1 VQVDNHIKEQV
12 SAIPHKPGV
21 YQYYDKNNQLL
32 YVGKA
37 KNLKKRVSSYFVE
50 KNNNSSRITILIKK
64 IWRIEYTIVSHEKD
78 ALLLEN
84 TLIKEL
90 KPKYNIQLRDDK
102 SYPFIAILNEPFP
115 RVIITRN
122 PEKNGS
128 QYFGP
133 YTSVRHIRSI
143 LNLIKKLYPI
153 RNCTLALT
161 EKNIKAKKFKV
172 CLEYHIKNC
181 YGPCEGKQTEEEY
194 KSNIEEI
201 KKILKGNYSEVKL
214 QLQKHMEMYA
224 LNLQFEKAAII
235 KEKII
240 ALSEYAE
247 KSIVVNPSIEN
258 THVFSLIEDN
268 IKVYVNHLYVSKGNI
283 IKSEAYIISRK
294 LEEPLDEILK
304 YILDRHIDEIGTE
317 TVIAPILPTDNEY
330 PFEVSVPKIG
340 DKKKLLDLATIN
352 ALHQKEKHT
361 LKHQKT
367 ENYKEKTLLEL
378 KNTLNLKY
386 LPLHIECFDNSN
398 LQGTNPTASVVV
410 FKNGIPSKKDY
421 RHFNI
426 KTVVGANDFASME
439 EVVYRRYWSLLDKE
453 QQLPNLI
460 VIDGGK
466 GQLNAAMQS
475 IKKLGMENKI
485 DVVSLAK
492 RLEEVFKP
500 GEAESYI
507 ISRKSDAIK
516 TLQFIRNEAHRFA
529 IAFHRNKRSNNSIQ
543 NELEDI
549 PGIGKQTIKKLLTK
563 YKSVKKI
570 SSLTLEELNK
580 EIDKSK
586 SNRIKEY
593 FNNKKGEL

>member
-1 VQVDNHIKEQV
+1 MQVDNHIKEQV
-12 SAIPHKPGV
+12 SVIPNEPGV

-50 KNNNSSRITILIKK
+50 KNNNSSRIAILIKK
-64 IWRIEYTIVSHEKD
+64 IWRIEYTIVNHEKD

-122 PEKNGS
+122 PIKDGS

-143 LNLIKKLYPI
+143 LNLIKKLYPT

-161 EKNIKAKKFKV
+161 EKNIKGKKFKV

-181 YGPCEGKQTEEEY
+181 YGPCEGKQTAEEY
-194 KSNIEEI
+194 NSNIEEI
-201 KKILKGNYSEVKL
+201 KKILKGNFSEVKL
-214 QLQKHMEMYA
+214 QLQQEMDLYA
-224 LNLQFEKAAII
+224 VNLKFEKAAII

-240 ALSEYAE
+240 ALNEYAE

-258 THVFSLIEDN
+258 SHVFSLIEDN
-268 IKVYVNHLYVSKGNI
+268 VKVYVNHLYVSKGNI
-283 IKSEAYIISRK
+283 IKSEAYILSRK
-294 LEEPLDEILK
+294 LDEPLIEILK

-317 TVIAPILPTDNEY
+317 TVIAPITLSEKEY
-330 PFEVSVPKIG
+330 PFEIIVPKIG

-361 LKHQKT
+361 IKNQKS
-367 ENYKEKTLLEL
+367 ENYKEKTLIEL

-426 KTVVGANDFASME
+426 KTVVGSNDFASME
-439 EVVYRRYWSLLDKE
+439 EVVYRRYWSILE
-453 QQLPNLI
+453 RNQQLPNLI

-466 GQLNAAMQS
+466 GQLNAALQS
-475 IKKLGMENKI
+475 IKKLEIEDKV
-485 DVVSLAK
+485 DVISLAK

-529 IAFHRNKRSNNSIQ
+529 ITFHRNKRSKNSIQ

-563 YKSVKKI
+563 YKSVKRI
-570 SSLTLEELNK
+570 ESLTLDDLNK

-586 SNRIKEY
+586 SIRIKEY
-593 FNNKKGEL
+593 FDNKKGEL

>member
-1 VQVDNHIKEQV
+1 MHVDSHIKEQV
-12 SAIPHKPGV
+12 SAIPQKPGV

-64 IWRIEYTIVSHEKD
+64 IWRIEYTIVIHEKD

-122 PEKNGS
+122 PIKNGS

-153 RNCTLALT
+153 RNCTIALT

-181 YGPCEGKQTEEEY
+181 FGPCEGKQTEEDY
-194 KSNIEEI
+194 NSNIEAI
-201 KKILKGNYSEVKL
+201 KKILKGNFSEVKF
-214 QLQKHMEMYA
+214 QLQQEMDLYA
-224 LNLQFEKAAII
+224 TNLEFEKAAII

-247 KSIVVNPSIEN
+247 KSIVVNPNIEN

-294 LEEPLDEILK
+294 LEEPLNEILK
-304 YILDRHIDEIGTE
+304 YILDRHIDEIGNDA
-317 TVIAPILPTDNEY
+317 VIAPILPSEIEY

-361 LKHQKT
+361 IKNNKK

-439 EVVYRRYWSLLDKE
+439 EVVYRRYWSLIEKN
-453 QQLPNLI
+453 QQLPNLV

-475 IKKLGMENKI
+475 IKKLELDEKV

-492 RLEEVFKP
+492 RLEEIFKP

-529 IAFHRNKRSNNSIQ
+529 ITFHRNKRSKNSLQ

-563 YKSVKKI
+563 YKSVKNI

-580 EIDKSK
+580 DLDKSK
-586 SNRIKEY
+586 SIRLKEY
-593 FNNKKGEL
+593 FDNKKGEL